1 MERGAEGRLADGP
14 GSASR
19 VSPGPDGPDGRDPSD
34 GPDGV
39 ELPVVDALRRTPTR
53 ATHSLHMPGH
63 KQGRRLPPGAEV
75 LGAGVWEADRSELG
89 GFDYLHAPRGALA
102 RSQELTARLF
112 GADRTFF
119 LVNGSTVGNIAAV
132 TALAGDGDVVLA
144 PRASHRS
151 LWSAVMVSGADVV
164 AVPPA
169 HHPRLQGWFGAPV
182 TQAARLGDAAV
193 AAGRR
198 IAVVHVTNPSYFGL
212 APDVTAWRGLADRW
226 GAALVV
232 DEAHGTHLAFA
243 EGLPS
248 PGLACGAD
256 VVIQS
261 AHKTAGALTQA
272 SWMHVRSGRVDPAA
286 VAHVLGQLQ
295 SSSPS
300 ALLTASL
307 DVARAHLERSG
318 RAEIGAA
325 VGRARA
331 VRARLA
337 AIPGVHVAGDDALLD
352 GVVAAVDPTKLLVS
366 ATAAGLSGFELD
378 RLLRAGADAP
388 VVEPEFAD
396 DVRVVLSVT
405 WADDDAVLDALVT
418 AVARAVDRAGSQA
431 VSQAV
436 SRAVVRAGS
445 RAGSQ
450 AVGRADDG
458 AGPAWPIPER
468 VLSIRAAGQR
478 PSQTVALAD
487 AAGRVSADYLIPY
500 PPGIPMVLPGERLDA
515 GVLQVLARMR
525 DAGAAVVGPFDPQG
539 LSVRVIAH

>member
-1 MERGAEGRLADGP
+1 
-14 GSASR
+14 
-19 VSPGPDGPDGRDPSD
+19 VSPVADRSD
-34 GPDGV
+34 GSDRSDGI
-39 ELPVVDALRRTPTR
+39 ELPVVDALRRTATR
-53 ATHSLHMPGH
+53 PTHSFHMPGH
-63 KQGRRLPPGAEV
+63 KQGRRLPPGGEV
-75 LGAGVWEADRSELG
+75 LGAEVWAADRSELD
-89 GFDYLHAPRGALA
+89 GFDYLHAPHGAIA

-132 TALAGDGDVVLA
+132 TALAGDGDVVVA

-169 HHPRLQGWFGAPV
+169 HHPRLRGWFGASV
-182 TQAARLGDAAV
+182 AEAARLGDAAV

-212 APDVTAWRGLADRW
+212 APDVTAWRRLADRW

-243 EGLPS
+243 EGLPP
-248 PGLACGAD
+248 PGLSCGAD

-272 SWMHVRSGRVDPAA
+272 SWMHVRAGRVDPAA

-318 RAEIGAA
+318 RADVGAA
-325 VGRARA
+325 VERARA

-396 DVRVVLSVT
+396 GVRVVLSVT
-405 WADDDAVLDALVT
+405 WADDDAVLDALV
-418 AVARAVDRAGSQA
+418 A
-431 VSQAV
+431 AV
-436 SRAVVRAGS
+436 SRAVGEAGS
-445 RAGSQ
+445 
-450 AVGRADDG
+450 RADDG
-458 AGPAWPIPER
+458 AGAGAGGAAGAAPDGPGGAGPAWPMPER
-468 VLSIRAAGQR
+468 VLSIRAAGHR

-487 AAGRVSADYLIPY
+487 AVGRVSADYLIPY

-515 GVLQVLARMR
+515 EVLQVLARMR
-525 DAGAAVVGPFDPQG
+525 GAGAAVVGPFDPEG
-539 LSVRVIAH
+539 LAVRVIAR